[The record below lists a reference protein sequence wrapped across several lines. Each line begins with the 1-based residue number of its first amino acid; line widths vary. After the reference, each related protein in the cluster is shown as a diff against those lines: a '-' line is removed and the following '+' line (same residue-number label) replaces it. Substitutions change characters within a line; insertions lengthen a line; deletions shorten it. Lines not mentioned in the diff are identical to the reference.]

1 MSYRGAS
8 KRGSDGFSIGGD
20 GAPDRARENAAEK
33 RRVDRSR
40 RDDSAASPSPQPKPV
55 PAELPSGMSER
66 SSKKGSWSP
75 PVAMRALRG
84 ALAR

>member
-1 MSYRGAS
+1 
-8 KRGSDGFSIGGD
+8 
-20 GAPDRARENAAEK
+20 
-33 RRVDRSR
+33 
-40 RDDSAASPSPQPKPV
+40 
-55 PAELPSGMSER
+55 MSER